1 MPDNIESVK
10 GVATYLRGL
19 ADRNRERPELFERL
33 STHATSLDEAADEM
47 ARLMVL
53 TKALPPDLG
62 NVYELPAELREEL
75 SVLKTD
81 ETEDQIVT
89 AINAQGGTATL
100 DQILVGIYRKFG
112 VVQKRRFIQGKLY
125 RMEAVWPVDGRKGL
139 YTTMKPEV
147 PSIIWADEMKSPA
160 PSKSREDMDDEIPF

>member
-1 MPDNIESVK
+1 MPDHIESVK

-19 ADRNRERPELFERL
+19 ADRNKERPELFERL
-33 STHATSLDEAADEM
+33 SIHATSLDEAADEM

-53 TKALPPDLG
+53 TKALPLDLG

-112 VVQKRRFIQGKLY
+112 VVQKRRFVQGKLY
-125 RMEAVWPVDGRKGL
+125 RMEMVWPVDGRKGI
-139 YTTMKPEV
+139 YTTTKPELSSFDWEDA
-147 PSIIWADEMKSPA
+147 PQAPA
-160 PSKSREDMDDEIPF
+160 STASRGDMDDQIPF

>member
-1 MPDNIESVK
+1 MPDHIESVK

-19 ADRNRERPELFERL
+19 AERNKERPEFFERL
-33 STHATSLDEAADEM
+33 SGHAASLDDAADDM
-47 ARLMVL
+47 ARLMAL

-112 VVQKRRFIQGKLY
+112 VVQKRRFVQGKLY
-125 RMEAVWPVDGRKGL
+125 RMEMVWPVDGRKGI
-139 YTTMKPEV
+139 YTTTKPEATSLSWV
-147 PSIIWADEMKSPA
+147 DEMKSPA
-160 PSKSREDMDDEIPF
+160 PPKSREDMDDEIPF